1 MALKNLD
8 TVLTEAKVDLA
19 KLHRIYV
26 NPTGAVPFY
35 NKYPETA
42 FEVDAKAK
50 GIRVVHLSKDRKS
63 YVAGDYVVVL
73 GADGQTVQVV
83 ANASKDVFD
92 AMSQPHLV
100 KVPAGADAGKAVLTG
115 FRHYLAGTFDGLFAG
130 APVKVE
136 VDEDPVEVDED
147 PVVMTSFTLDK
158 TEITGKVGDVV
169 KVKVNSILPDNTT
182 NKGIDVT
189 SLDKAIATAV
199 DNHDGSY
206 SVTLVKDGK
215 TTARWVA
222 ADGGGATKDAS
233 ITVSL
238 AI

>member
-136 VDEDPVEVDED
+136 VDEDTTVPPVL
-147 PVVMTSFTLDK
+147 MASFSLDK
-158 TEITGKVGDVV
+158 TEITGKVGDVI
-169 KVKVNSILPDNTT
+169 KVSVQDVAPGNAS
-182 NKGIDVT
+182 NKGINVT
-189 SLDKAIATAV
+189 SLAKEIATAV

-222 ADGGGATKDAS
+222 VDGGGANKELAV
-233 ITVSL
+233 TVSL
-238 AI
+238 AL

>member
-8 TVLTEAKVDLA
+8 AVLAEAKVDLA

-100 KVPAGADAGKAVLTG
+100 KVPVGADAGKAVLTG

-136 VDEDPVEVDED
+136 VDEDTTVPPVL
-147 PVVMTSFTLDK
+147 MTSFTLDK

-189 SLDKAIATAV
+189 SLAKAIATAV

-222 ADGGGATKDAS
+222 SDGGGATKEAS

-238 AI
+238 AL